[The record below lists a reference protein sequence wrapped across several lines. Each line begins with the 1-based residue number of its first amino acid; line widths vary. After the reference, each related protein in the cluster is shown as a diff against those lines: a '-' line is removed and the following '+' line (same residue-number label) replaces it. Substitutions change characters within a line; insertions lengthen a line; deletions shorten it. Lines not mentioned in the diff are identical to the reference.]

1 MNTTPKQLEELDLA
15 TRFLAALGCA
25 AIELE
30 ASDRPDVI
38 VTLHGVRVGIEVTQ
52 FHADERLG
60 SIGSPLRKAE
70 VQLARKYPEAPH
82 SMWGVP
88 DPIPALVARISE
100 KVEAA
105 LGYDESRYNELWL
118 LITAGIPRLDA
129 IGATLALP
137 AFVEIEKLNQLTH
150 AQLCDSVIT
159 QVYFHTILPRSLF
172 GWNRNNKW
180 HSVAVTQA

>member
-88 DPIPALVARISE
+88 DLSQRSWHESQRKLKRHWGTMNHAITSC
-100 KVEAA
+100 
-105 LGYDESRYNELWL
+105 GY
-118 LITAGIPRLDA
+118 
-129 IGATLALP
+129 
-137 AFVEIEKLNQLTH
+137 
-150 AQLCDSVIT
+150 
-159 QVYFHTILPRSLF
+159 
-172 GWNRNNKW
+172 
-180 HSVAVTQA
+180 